1 MQVPQLAVRI
11 PIGRRVDLGPIAMSL
26 WWVHDTDTTKGRNS
40 LLQSAGS
47 SRVYVLRAILIK
59 FETT

>member
-1 MQVPQLAVRI
+1 MQVPQWAVRI
-11 PIGRRVDLGPIAMSL
+11 PISRRVDLGPRAMSL

-40 LLQSAGS
+40 FLQLAGS
-47 SRVYVLRAILIK
+47 SRVYVSRAILIK